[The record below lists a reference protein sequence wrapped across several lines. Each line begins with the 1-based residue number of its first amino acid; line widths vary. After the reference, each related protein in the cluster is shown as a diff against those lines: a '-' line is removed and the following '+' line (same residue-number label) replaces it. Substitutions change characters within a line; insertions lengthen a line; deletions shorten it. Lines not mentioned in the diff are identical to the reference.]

1 MKKMKLCICNQTLIS
16 RSHTVKKG
24 PIILYDAELD
34 DGTSYKVEK
43 IGQVAVNLT
52 VKFDSKISD
61 PINTVYSGSEVKY
74 VYCNIQNRFLKHTKA

>member
-1 MKKMKLCICNQTLIS
+1 MHIQTNFIS
-16 RSHTVKKG
+16 RSHMVKRG
-24 PIILYDAELD
+24 PIILYDAEPQMTVLA
-34 DGTSYKVEK
+34 KVEKK

-61 PINTVYSGSEVKY
+61 PINTVYTGSEVKRK

>member
-1 MKKMKLCICNQTLIS
+1 M
-16 RSHTVKKG
+16 TV
-24 PIILYDAELD
+24 LA
-34 DGTSYKVEK
+34 KVKK

-74 VYCNIQNRFLKHTKA
+74 VYCNIQNRFLKHTKAYCKCSTRCNSY